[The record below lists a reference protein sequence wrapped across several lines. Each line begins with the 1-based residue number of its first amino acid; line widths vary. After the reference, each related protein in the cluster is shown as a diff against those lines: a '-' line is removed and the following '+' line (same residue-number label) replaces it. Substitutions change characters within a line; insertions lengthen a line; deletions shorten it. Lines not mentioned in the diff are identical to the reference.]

1 MNEQSSVTS
10 AATTLEMFTHWK
22 IIKFRMSFAIV
33 DITTCTCST
42 DSPSQ
47 EKDPTAF
54 ICCYY
59 VASLKKWSSGELVW
73 KCINFDVPSTRP
85 AKKKKRNPAGV
96 EMLGRLNVPQLKKA
110 KLIAKKFIVT
120 HIIITL
126 SGIRHHE
133 NKGHACNLISICCDN
148 TTSTL
153 ESEPFTSTVN
163 WCVGCD

>member
-10 AATTLEMFTHWK
+10 VATTLEMFTHWK

-47 EKDPTAF
+47 EKDPTTF

-59 VASLKKWSSGELVW
+59 VSALKKWSSGELVW

-85 AKKKKRNPAGV
+85 AKKKKRNPVGV

-110 KLIAKKFIVT
+110 KLYSQKV
-120 HIIITL
+120 H
-126 SGIRHHE
+126 SYPHHNYAFWDQASWE
-133 NKGHACNLISICCDN
+133 QRSCLQFDINL
-148 TTSTL
+148 L
-153 ESEPFTSTVN
+153 
-163 WCVGCD
+163 W

>member
-10 AATTLEMFTHWK
+10 VATTLEMFTHWK

-85 AKKKKRNPAGV
+85 KEKKEPSRSWDAWQIKCAPTQKSQINSQKVHSYP
-96 EMLGRLNVPQLKKA
+96 
-110 KLIAKKFIVT
+110 
-120 HIIITL
+120 
-126 SGIRHHE
+126 HHNYAFWDQASWE
-133 NKGHACNLISICCDN
+133 QRSCLQFDINL
-148 TTSTL
+148 L
-153 ESEPFTSTVN
+153 
-163 WCVGCD
+163 W